1 MNYKFKTKPYKHQLT
16 ALEKSWNKE
25 NFAYFM
31 EMGTGKTKVLIDNL
45 AMLYDKGKIDGA
57 LIIAPKGVV
66 KTWYEQELPTHL
78 PNHIENVTVLWQPN
92 ITKTQREKLESLFEI
107 ETAFHILIMNVESLS
122 TDKGVKFAS
131 KFINSHKT
139 LMAIDESTTIKTPTA
154 KRTKNII
161 DIGKLAKYRRIMTG
175 SPITKN
181 PLDLYTQ
188 CEFLDPWLLDFSS
201 YYAFRNRYAEMKTM
215 HIHGRSIQVVDKFQN
230 LGELSETVK
239 QFSYRVLKE
248 DCLDLPDKIFIKRHV
263 SLTPDQK
270 KIYEQMK
277 KAAMAMLNGK
287 MTTTMTVLT
296 QLMRL
301 HQITCGHFIADDGST
316 QSVDSNRL
324 NELMNILEET
334 EGKAIIWAN
343 YQLSVGEII
352 QRIIKEYGPGSVVHY
367 YGKTLPEQR
376 DYAIDA
382 FQKGK
387 ARFFVG
393 TPATGGYGLTPQ
405 EDRQDFIRKFQND
418 PKCRFLIGTPQTG
431 GYGITL
437 TQANTVI
444 YYSNSYDLEKRLQ
457 SEDRAHRIGQK
468 KPVTYVDLIAED
480 TVDEK
485 IVKALRDK
493 INIASEVMGEELK
506 DWI

>member
-1 MNYKFKTKPYKHQLT
+1 MYPGLYVNPRKKKIMKYKFKTKPYKHQMT

-45 AMLYDKGKIDGA
+45 AMLYDKGKVDGA
-57 LIIAPKGVV
+57 LIVAPKGVV

-92 ITKTQREKLESLFEI
+92 ITKTQQEKLESLFEI
-107 ETAFHILIMNVESLS
+107 DTALHILIMNVEAFS

-131 KFINSHKT
+131 KFLNSHKT
-139 LMAIDESTTIKTPTA
+139 LMAVDESTTIKTPTA

-161 DIGKLAKYRRIMTG
+161 DLGKFAKYRRIMTG

-188 CEFLDPWLLDFSS
+188 CEFLDPYLLDFAS
-201 YYAFRNRYAEMKTM
+201 YYSFRNRYAEMKTM
-215 HIHGRSIQVVDKFQN
+215 HLRGRSIQVVSEFKN

-239 QFSYRVLKE
+239 TFSERILKE
-248 DCLDLPDKIFIKRHV
+248 DCLDLPPKIFMKRHV
-263 SLTPDQK
+263 ALTADQK
-270 KIYEQMK
+270 RIYNQMK
-277 KAAMAMLNGK
+277 EQALAILNGK

-301 HQITCGHFIADDGST
+301 HQITCGHFTADDGST
-316 QSVDSNRL
+316 QPVDSNRL
-324 NELMNILEET
+324 NELMSILDET

-352 QRIIKEYGPGSVVHY
+352 QRIVKEYGEDSYVHY
-367 YGKTLPEQR
+367 YG
-376 DYAIDA
+376 
-382 FQKGK
+382 
-387 ARFFVG
+387 
-393 TPATGGYGLTPQ
+393 LTSQ
-405 EDRQDFIRKFQND
+405 EDRQDNIRKFQND
-418 PKCRFLIGTPQTG
+418 PNCRFIIGTPQTG

-437 TQANTVI
+437 TQAHTVI

-468 KPVTYVDLIAED
+468 KTVTYIDLIAED

>member
-1 MNYKFKTKPYKHQLT
+1 MT

-25 NFAYFM
+25 TFAYFM

-57 LIIAPKGVV
+57 LIVAPKGVV
-66 KTWYEQELPTHL
+66 KTWCEQELPTHL
-78 PNHIENVTVLWQPN
+78 PNHIENTTVLWQPH

-107 ETAFHILIMNVESLS
+107 ETNMHILIMNVEALS
-122 TDKGVKFAS
+122 TDKGVKFAT
-131 KFINSHKT
+131 KFLNSHKV
-139 LMAIDESTTIKTPTA
+139 LMAVDESTTIKTPTA

-161 DIGKLAKYRRIMTG
+161 DLGRMAKYRRIMTG
-175 SPITKN
+175 SPVTKN

-188 CEFLDPWLLDFSS
+188 CYFLDPFHLDHAS
-201 YYAFRNRYAEMKTM
+201 YYSFRNRYAVMKTM
-215 HIHGRSIQVVDKFQN
+215 HVRGRSIQVVSKFKN
-230 LGELSETVK
+230 LSELSDTVK
-239 QFSYRVLKE
+239 NFSDRVLKE
-248 DCLDLPDKIFIKRHV
+248 DCLDLPPKNFIKRYV
-263 SLTPDQK
+263 TLTPDQK
-270 KIYEQMK
+270 KVYDQMK
-277 KAAMAMLNGK
+277 KQAVAYLNGK
-287 MTTTMTVLT
+287 VTSTMTVLT

-301 HQITCGHFIADDGST
+301 HQITCGHFTADDGSV
-316 QSVDSNRL
+316 QSVESNRL
-324 NELMNILEET
+324 NELMSVLEET

-343 YQLSVGEII
+343 YQMSVSEII
-352 QRIIKEYGPGSVVHY
+352 KRIIKEYGEDSYVHY
-367 YGKTLPEQR
+367 YG
-376 DYAIDA
+376 
-382 FQKGK
+382 
-387 ARFFVG
+387 
-393 TPATGGYGLTPQ
+393 LTSQ

-444 YYSNSYDLEKRLQ
+444 YYSNGYDLEKRLQ

-468 KPVTYVDLIAED
+468 KTVTYIDLICEN

-506 DWI
+506 NWI

>member
-1 MNYKFKTKPYKHQLT
+1 MNYKFKTKPYAHQLT

-78 PNHIENVTVLWQPN
+78 PDHIENVSVLWQSN
-92 ITKTQREKLESLFEI
+92 ITKAQQEKLETLFEI
-107 ETAFHILIMNVESLS
+107 ETALHILVMNVEALS
-122 TDKGVKFAS
+122 TEKGVKFAS
-131 KFINSHKT
+131 KFINSHKVM
-139 LMAIDESTTIKTPTA
+139 MAIDESTTIKTPTA
-154 KRTKNII
+154 RRTKNII
-161 DIGKLAKYRRIMTG
+161 GIGKHAKYKRIMTG

-188 CEFLDPWLLDFSS
+188 CEFLDPWLLDFTS

-215 HIHGRSIQVVDKFQN
+215 HLRGRSIQVVSEFKN

-239 QFSYRVLKE
+239 NFSYRVLKE
-248 DCLDLPDKIFIKRHV
+248 DCLDLPPKNFIKRHIT
-263 SLTPDQK
+263 LTPAQK

-277 KAAMAMLNGK
+277 KAAMAVLNGK
-287 MTTTMTVLT
+287 VTTTMTVLT

-301 HQITCGHFIADDGST
+301 HQITCGHFTADDGSV
-316 QSVDSNRL
+316 QEVESNRL
-324 NELMNILEET
+324 NELMSILEET

-343 YQLSVGEII
+343 YQRDVAQII
-352 QRIIKEYGPGSVVHY
+352 EHIEKK
-367 YGKTLPEQR
+367 YGKGSIV
-376 DYAIDA
+376 DY
-382 FQKGK
+382 
-387 ARFFVG
+387 
-393 TPATGGYGLTPQ
+393 YGLTPQ
-405 EDRQDFIRKFQND
+405 ENRQDNIRKFQND
-418 PKCRFLIGTPQTG
+418 SNCRFLIGTPQTG

-444 YYSNSYDLEKRLQ
+444 YYSNGYDLEKRLQ

-468 KPVTYVDLIAED
+468 KTVTYVDLICED

>member
-1 MNYKFKTKPYKHQLT
+1 MNYKFKTKPYAHQLT

-78 PNHIENVTVLWQPN
+78 PNHIENVTVLWQSN
-92 ITKTQREKLESLFEI
+92 ITKGQQEKLESLFEI
-107 ETAFHILIMNVESLS
+107 ETALHILVMNVEALS

-131 KFINSHKT
+131 KFINSHKAM
-139 LMAIDESTTIKTPTA
+139 MAIDESTTIKTPTA
-154 KRTKNII
+154 RRTKNII
-161 DIGKLAKYRRIMTG
+161 GIGKHAKYKRIMTG

-188 CEFLDPWLLDFSS
+188 CEFLDPWLLDFTS

-215 HIHGRSIQVVDKFQN
+215 HLRGRSIQVVSEFKN

-239 QFSYRVLKE
+239 NFSYRVLKE
-248 DCLDLPDKIFIKRHV
+248 DCLDLPPKNFIKRHIT
-263 SLTPDQK
+263 LTPAQK
-270 KIYEQMK
+270 KVYEQMK
-277 KAAMAMLNGK
+277 KAAMAVLNGK
-287 MTTTMTVLT
+287 VTTTMTVLT

-301 HQITCGHFIADDGST
+301 HQITCGHFTADDGSI
-316 QSVDSNRL
+316 QEVESNRL
-324 NELMNILEET
+324 NELMSILEET

-343 YQLSVGEII
+343 YQRDVAQII
-352 QRIIKEYGPGSVVHY
+352 EHIEKK
-367 YGKTLPEQR
+367 YGKGSIV
-376 DYAIDA
+376 DY
-382 FQKGK
+382 
-387 ARFFVG
+387 
-393 TPATGGYGLTPQ
+393 YGLTPQ
-405 EDRQDFIRKFQND
+405 EDRQDNIRKFQNNS
-418 PKCRFLIGTPQTG
+418 KCRFLIGTPQTG

-444 YYSNSYDLEKRLQ
+444 YYSNGYDLEKRLQ

-468 KPVTYVDLIAED
+468 KTVTYVDLICED

-493 INIASEVMGEELK
+493 INIASEVMGEDLK
-506 DWI
+506 EWI

>member
-25 NFAYFM
+25 NYAYFM
-31 EMGTGKTKVLIDNL
+31 EMGTGKTKVLIDNI
-45 AMLYDKGKIDGA
+45 AMLYDKGKINAA
-57 LIIAPKGVV
+57 LIVAPKGVV

-78 PNHIENVTVLWQPN
+78 PDHIENVTVLWQSN
-92 ITKTQREKLESLFEI
+92 ITKGQQEKLESLYEI
-107 ETAFHILIMNVESLS
+107 ETALHILIMNVEALS
-122 TDKGVKFAS
+122 TEKGVKFAS
-131 KFINSHKT
+131 KFINSHKAM
-139 LMAIDESTTIKTPTA
+139 MAIDESTTIKTPSA
-154 KRTKNII
+154 RRTKNII
-161 DIGKLAKYRRIMTG
+161 GIGKHAKYRRIMTG

-215 HIHGRSIQVVDKFQN
+215 HLRGRSIQVVDKFQN

-239 QFSYRVLKE
+239 GFSYRVLKE
-248 DCLDLPDKIFIKRHV
+248 DCLDLPEKVFIKRHV
-263 SLTPDQK
+263 TLTPDQK
-270 KIYEQMK
+270 KLYEQMK
-277 KAAMAMLNGK
+277 KAAMAVLNGK
-287 MTTTMTVLT
+287 VNTTTTVLT

-301 HQITCGHFIADDGST
+301 HQITCGHFTADDGTS
-316 QSVDSNRL
+316 QAVESNRL
-324 NELMNILEET
+324 KELMDILEDID
-334 EGKAIIWAN
+334 GKVIIWAN
-343 YQLSVGEII
+343 YQMSVGEII
-352 QRIIKEYGPGSVVHY
+352 QALVKKYGEESYVHY
-367 YGKTLPEQR
+367 
-376 DYAIDA
+376 
-382 FQKGK
+382 
-387 ARFFVG
+387 
-393 TPATGGYGLTPQ
+393 YGLTPQ
-405 EDRQDFIRKFQND
+405 EDRQDFIRRFQND
-418 PKCRFLIGTPQTG
+418 PKCRFIVGTPQTG

-444 YYSNSYDLEKRLQ
+444 YYSNGYDLEKRLQ

-468 KPVTYVDLIAED
+468 KTVTYIDLIAED

-506 DWI
+506 EWI